1 MHADTAS
8 GPLRLERLLSPGS
21 VAVVGASAR
30 PGSIAAKTISLIRE
44 SGFRGDLHL
53 VNPRH
58 ATLFDQPCHPDLAS
72 LPSVPDL
79 VVYAISGLPLES
91 SFEQALELGA
101 GGILVYAANHLPDDG
116 TPTLP
121 ERLRRKAGAAGIPV
135 CGGNSMGFYNYEN
148 RVFVS
153 FDRPPERPPGHIAL
167 ISHSGSAMTY
177 LANNDARFC
186 FNYVISSG
194 QETNGTAADYMHY
207 VLERP
212 STRVVALFLETV
224 RDVPGFVGALEKARA
239 RDIPVVI
246 AKLGRTEKSAAHAFS
261 HSGAIAG
268 NHDAFTALCRRHGA
282 LPVRDLDELIV
293 TALLFALECRPTT
306 QAIAS
311 ILDSG
316 GMREQMI
323 DLAKDHGVEFAEIS
337 AGTAGRM
344 SQHLDSGLDAD
355 NPLDAMGALGR
366 NSETVFAECGKA
378 LLDDPATGLLTCE
391 FEFRDGFSHYPEL
404 FRSLETLHGYRDK
417 PVIAVNSLGFSRM
430 QDTAVDLCHRGIAC
444 LNGIDLAL
452 RGIRN
457 LLHYSAGRAPGTEP
471 SGVAWTPDTNRLR
484 RWRGALRPYG
494 PRTESDC
501 LTLLADF
508 GFPVIPYREAND
520 LEAALAAADA
530 LGYPVVLKTAAPGVM
545 HKSGVGGV
553 VTNLQDPGALALA
566 YESLSGRLGSAT
578 LVMRQAA
585 RGAEIALGMKRDA
598 QFGPLVMVA
607 AGGTQVESLG
617 DRAFGLAPLGYPEA
631 REMWRSLDIHPLL
644 MEALGDACPG
654 QAVLD
659 DLLVRFSVLA
669 GSLSDVITEMDIN
682 PLIVNADGL
691 QVVDG
696 LVIAG

>member
-1 MHADTAS
+1 MQADTAS
-8 GPLRLERLLSPGS
+8 GPLRLDRLLSPDS
-21 VAVVGASAR
+21 IAVVGASAR
-30 PGSIAAKTISLIRE
+30 PDSIAAKTIVQIRE
-44 SGFRGDLHL
+44 SGYRGDLHL

-58 ATLFDQPCHPDLAS
+58 GTLFDQPCHPDLAS
-72 LPSVPDL
+72 LPSTPDL
-79 VVYAISGLPLES
+79 VIYGISGLPLEA
-91 SFEQALELGA
+91 SFDEALELGA
-101 GGILVYAANHLPDDG
+101 GGILVYAANHLPNDS
-116 TPTLP
+116 TPALP
-121 ERLRRKAGAAGIPV
+121 ERLRRQARAAGIPV
-135 CGGNSMGFYNYEN
+135 CGGNSMGFYNYEH
-148 RVFVS
+148 RVFAS

-194 QETNGTAADYMHY
+194 QETNGTVADYMHH

-212 STRVVALFLETV
+212 STRVVALFLETI
-224 RDVPGFVGALEKARA
+224 RDVPGFVSALENARA

-246 AKLGRTEKSAAHAFS
+246 AKLGRTEKSAAHALS

-268 NHDAFTALCRRHGA
+268 NHDAFTALCRRHNA
-282 LPVRDLDELIV
+282 LPVRDMDELIV
-293 TALLFALECRPTT
+293 TALLFSLECRPTT
-306 QAIAS
+306 PAIAS

-323 DLAKDHGVEFAEIS
+323 DLAEDHGVEFADITDV
-337 AGTAGRM
+337 TAGRM
-344 SQHLDSGLDAD
+344 SRHLDTGLVAD

-366 NSETVFAECGKA
+366 HSETVFVECGKA
-378 LLDDPATGLLTCE
+378 LLDDPATGLLTYE

-404 FRSLETLHGYRDK
+404 FRSLETLHGHCDK

-430 QDTAVDLCHRGIAC
+430 QQTAADLCHGGIAC
-444 LNGIDLAL
+444 LNGIDLSL

-457 LLHYSAGRAPGTEP
+457 LLRYRAGKAPKP
-471 SGVAWTPDTNRLR
+471 SGVAWTPDPDLLR
-484 RWRGALRPYG
+484 RWRGALQQHG
-494 PRTESDC
+494 PRAESDC
-501 LTLLADF
+501 LALLADF
-508 GFPVIPYREAND
+508 GFPVMPYRAAND

-530 LGYPVVLKTAAPGVM
+530 LGYPVVLKTAAPGVL

-553 VTNLQDPGALALA
+553 ATHLQDPGELSQAHEA
-566 YESLSGRLGSAT
+566 LSGRLGPAT

-585 RGAEIALGMKRDA
+585 RGVEFALGMKRDA
-598 QFGPLVMVA
+598 QFGPLVMAA

-617 DRAFGLAPLGYPEA
+617 DRVFALAPLGHPEA
-631 REMWRSLDIHPLL
+631 KEVWRSLDIHPLL
-644 MEALGDACPG
+644 LGALGDACHG
-654 QAVLD
+654 QALLD

-669 GSLSDVITEMDIN
+669 GSLADVISEMDIN

-691 QVVDG
+691 HVVDG